1 MCSERFSKR
10 VVLRVESKVKGR
22 HVQKTFQT
30 HVFFFSQIRTNVDV
44 LPIKGVSKYVPAPRP
59 DVFIEWQEC
68 QATENTFKKF
78 GQTLHHTF
86 FVDSL
91 RRSRCLSE
99 SLSDFNMRWGCSL
112 QRDTT
117 LYLAS
122 SKNRTGLHC
131 QFLIVI
137 SYMWCVGFSMSSAG
151 FFSCC
156 FVWL

>member
-1 MCSERFSKR
+1 MCSKRFSNL

-30 HVFFFSQIRTNVDV
+30 HVFFSQIRTNVDV